1 MDIVNIMRDYSRLIE
16 YLKNYGVSV
25 SDDQISNLD
34 KYYEMMVE
42 TNKSLNLTAITE
54 FDEVLVKH
62 YIDSVSIIRDID
74 MTREIS
80 VIDVGTGAGFPGM
93 VLKIIFPSIKITL
106 FDSLQKRLTFLDGV
120 IAELGLKDIS
130 TCHGRAEEAGRL
142 PDMRE
147 KYDLCVSRAV
157 ANLQVLSELCL
168 PFVKVG
174 GKFVSYKSDKGSEEL
189 ALSRHALEVLGGV
202 VLKEDVFTLEDNDML
217 RNLIIIEKVKECPKA
232 YPRKPGTPAKNP
244 L

>member
-1 MDIVNIMRDYSRLIE
+1 MNDYSKLIE
-16 YLKNYGVSV
+16 YLASYGVSV
-25 SDDQISNLD
+25 SDEQIRQLD
-34 KYYEMMVE
+34 TYYEMMIE

-54 FDEVLVKH
+54 FDDVLIKH
-62 YIDSVSIIRDID
+62 YIDSVSIVRDID
-74 MTREIS
+74 LSQELS

-93 VLKIIFPSIKITL
+93 VLKILFPSLKITL
-106 FDSLQKRLTFLDGV
+106 FDSLQKRLTFLDEV
-120 IAELGLKDIS
+120 IRTLELKDIT

-147 KYDLCVSRAV
+147 QYDLCVSRAV
-157 ANLQVLSELCL
+157 ANLPVLSELCL

-189 ALSRHALEVLGGV
+189 SAAKHALDVLGGSLV
-202 VLKEDVFTLEDNDML
+202 KEDIFMLEGNEIT

-232 YPRKPGTPAKNP
+232 YPRKPGTPSKKP